1 MPIENGD
8 TVKVHYTGT
17 LTDGQQFDSSRTP
30 GREPLEFTVGK
41 GEMIPGFEQAVQGH
55 EVGDR
60 VSVTIPC
67 EQAYGTVDEKLLFTV
82 ERAQVPASIPAT
94 VGTRVALSNEHGTM
108 YAVISE
114 VTDTE
119 VTLDANHELAGK
131 DLVFDIEIVS
141 VR

>member
-1 MPIENGD
+1 MALW
-8 TVKVHYTGT
+8 TR
-17 LTDGQQFDSSRTP
+17 S
-30 GREPLEFTVGK
+30 
-41 GEMIPGFEQAVQGH
+41 
-55 EVGDR
+55 
-60 VSVTIPC
+60 
-67 EQAYGTVDEKLLFTV
+67 
-82 ERAQVPASIPAT
+82 
-94 VGTRVALSNEHGTM
+94 RVALSNEHGTM

>member
-1 MPIENGD
+1 M
-8 TVKVHYTGT
+8 
-17 LTDGQQFDSSRTP
+17 
-30 GREPLEFTVGK
+30 
-41 GEMIPGFEQAVQGH
+41 
-55 EVGDR
+55 GDR
-60 VSVTIPC
+60 FSVTIPC
-67 EQAYGTVDEKLLFTV
+67 EQAYGAVDEKLLFTV